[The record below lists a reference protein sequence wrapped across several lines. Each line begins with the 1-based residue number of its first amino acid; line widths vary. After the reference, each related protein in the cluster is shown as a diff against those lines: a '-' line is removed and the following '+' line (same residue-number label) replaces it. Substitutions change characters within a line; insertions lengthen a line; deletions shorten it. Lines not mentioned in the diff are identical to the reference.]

1 MSSIYEVIM
10 NLPLFKGVSR
20 EKISE
25 LIEKNRFHFLKYA
38 SDEKFIATGDSCN
51 HIRFI
56 ISGEA
61 RIELSN
67 YNNKLMISEVIA
79 SPNVIGADYLF
90 GMNTR
95 YPFDVYAAGEGCGI
109 LQIEKADYINIIY
122 SDKVFL
128 FNILNSLSRNC
139 QKYTEG
145 LLSLSS
151 GSVAER
157 LAFLILSLTQRGSRD
172 VCMKFKQKDL
182 CTLLSVQRNSL
193 VSALNDL
200 KDRGIIEFTST
211 EIQLVDRELL
221 AEFRKSFDD

>member
-1 MSSIYEVIM
+1 MSSIYEVMM

-38 SDEKFIATGDSCN
+38 SDEQIVAAGDVCN
-51 HIRFI
+51 QIRFV
-56 ISGEA
+56 ISGDA

-67 YNNKLMISEVIA
+67 YNHKLMISEVISA
-79 SPNVIGADYLF
+79 PNVIGADYLF

-95 YPFDVYAAGEGCGI
+95 YPFDVYASGGSCGI
-109 LQIEKADYINIIY
+109 LQIEKGDYINILY

-157 LAFLILSLTQRGSRD
+157 LTFLILSLTQRGGKD
-172 VCMKFKQKDL
+172 ICMKFKQKDL

-193 VSALNDL
+193 VNALTDL
-200 KDRGIIEFTST
+200 KERGIVDFTTS
-211 EIQLVDRELL
+211 EIYVTNRELL
-221 AEFRKSFDD
+221 LEFRNSTED

>member
-1 MSSIYEVIM
+1 MSSIYEIMM

-38 SDEKFIATGDSCN
+38 SDEQIVATGDVCN

-56 ISGEA
+56 ISGDA

-67 YNNKLMISEVIA
+67 FNHKLMLSEVISA
-79 SPNVIGADYLF
+79 PNVIGADYLF

-95 YPFDVYAAGEGCGI
+95 YPFDVYASGGSCGI
-109 LQIEKADYINIIY
+109 LQIEKADYINILY

-157 LAFLILSLTQRGSRD
+157 LSFLILSLTQRGGKD
-172 VCMKFKQKDL
+172 ICMKFKQKDL

-193 VSALNDL
+193 VNALNDL
-200 KDRGIIEFTST
+200 NSRGIIEFTTS
-211 EIQLVDRELL
+211 EIKVNSRELL
-221 AEFRKSFDD
+221 QEFRNSSDY